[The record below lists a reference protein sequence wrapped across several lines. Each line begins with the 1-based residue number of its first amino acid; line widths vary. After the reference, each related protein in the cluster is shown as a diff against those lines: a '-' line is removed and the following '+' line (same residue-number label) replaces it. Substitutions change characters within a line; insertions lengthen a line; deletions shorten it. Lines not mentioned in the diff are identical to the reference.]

1 MIVHLV
7 VDSLLMLTILL
18 VMQTWVLVLPY
29 HCTHYAIRSGVP
41 HGGDFWGI
49 FFVSVDNTASA
60 ASWRHGAA
68 LDCKVL

>member
-1 MIVHLV
+1 
-7 VDSLLMLTILL
+7 
-18 VMQTWVLVLPY
+18 MQTWVLVLPY